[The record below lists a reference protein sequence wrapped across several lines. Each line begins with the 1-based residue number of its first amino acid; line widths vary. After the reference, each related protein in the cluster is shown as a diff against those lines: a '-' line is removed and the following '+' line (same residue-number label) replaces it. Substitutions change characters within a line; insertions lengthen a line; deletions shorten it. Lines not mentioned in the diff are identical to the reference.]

1 MKVTYDFVDG
11 EVVEIVDGET
21 IMSWSIYAVSDNVLR
36 EVLHWNDK
44 DGDFFGSGLSRAQ
57 LLEIFLADFVISR
70 SNREVAA

>member
-1 MKVTYDFVDG
+1 MKVSYDFVDG
-11 EVVEIVDGET
+11 EVVEIIDGEICEVWPIYT
-21 IMSWSIYAVSDNVLR
+21 IPDNVLR

-57 LLEIFLADFVISR
+57 LLEIFLSDFVISR